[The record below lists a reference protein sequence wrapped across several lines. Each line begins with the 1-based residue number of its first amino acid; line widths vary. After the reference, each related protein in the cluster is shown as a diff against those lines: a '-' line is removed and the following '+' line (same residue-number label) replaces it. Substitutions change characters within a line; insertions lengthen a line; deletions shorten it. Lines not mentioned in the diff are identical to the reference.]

1 MACGCFGHNNEQDEL
16 VPKEHRE
23 FEGQFA
29 GARALSLAPGGAHT
43 TVVTTCGVAWIAAL
57 DTQLRVGG
65 QLRVGNSSDRH
76 APVRVAEKEAFG
88 QSKVHNAH
96 GGVRH

>member
-1 MACGCFGHNNEQDEL
+1 M
-16 VPKEHRE
+16 
-23 FEGQFA
+23 
-29 GARALSLAPGGAHT
+29 
-43 TVVTTCGVAWIAAL
+43 VTTCGVAWIAAL